1 MNRMSRATR
10 FWVLT
15 TMGTLVLLVY
25 LFSTAPMPLEAD
37 LGNRNT
43 LSTQEAL
50 SLLAYENDI
59 TRTLFTKTIVGEG
72 KKNGLRFDENW
83 AEDDVVA
90 GPLPALFLRRVAL
103 DLSQSEVPL
112 GLYLGSDFP
121 IEKSNGFTGESAT
134 QFSAMRED
142 SEPKHFI
149 HSVTGDH
156 VSMFP
161 DFASAAPCVSCHNA
175 HEQSAKH
182 DWQLGDIMG
191 ATTWSYPSD
200 SVTTDEFMDMLMAY
214 RHGVETVW
222 AAYGEE
228 LDQLPEDQRPERG
241 DRWPSEGNYI
251 PDHAALRDSLDNI
264 GGRHILEE
272 LITLTVTR

>member
-37 LGNRNT
+37 LGNRKT

-90 GPLPALFLRRVAL
+90 GPLPALFLRLKAFSERASETAATDTASLRVLTLIA
-103 DLSQSEVPL
+103 
-112 GLYLGSDFP
+112 GAGS
-121 IEKSNGFTGESAT
+121 
-134 QFSAMRED
+134 
-142 SEPKHFI
+142 
-149 HSVTGDH
+149 
-156 VSMFP
+156 
-161 DFASAAPCVSCHNA
+161 C
-175 HEQSAKH
+175 
-182 DWQLGDIMG
+182 
-191 ATTWSYPSD
+191 
-200 SVTTDEFMDMLMAY
+200 
-214 RHGVETVW
+214 
-222 AAYGEE
+222 
-228 LDQLPEDQRPERG
+228 
-241 DRWPSEGNYI
+241 
-251 PDHAALRDSLDNI
+251 
-264 GGRHILEE
+264 
-272 LITLTVTR
+272 